1 MTIPNRSDTS
11 RALAA
16 RLVLGLRDEDPD
28 AVLAVLAE
36 ADRHPRGLFDLAVAA
51 GTLAAQRVS
60 DDEAPQLVAA
70 ALDRLTKGD
79 Q

>member
-1 MTIPNRSDTS
+1 MRIRSEAS
-11 RALAA
+11 RALAT
-16 RLVLGLRDEDPD
+16 RLVLALRDEDTD

-36 ADRHPRGLFDLAVAA
+36 ADRRPRGLFDLAVAA
-51 GTLAAQRVS
+51 ATLAAQRIT

-70 ALDRLTKGD
+70 ALDRLAEGG